1 MKTCPNCGET
11 KPLTEFHVDKR
22 KPDGRV
28 TRCKTCVAARDKARN
43 TAKTPDEVAA
53 RNEARRARYREDQ
66 TFAEK
71 CRQYAREV
79 AKLRAE
85 HKRRKSAEW
94 RKANPVRHR
103 ENARAWQKANPAKA
117 RAIGA
122 HKRAAKTNAVPP
134 WADHGKIA
142 AIYEEAATMR
152 ALGVDVHVDHIV
164 PLQGKT
170 VCGLHVHHN
179 LRLLLAEDNAAKGNH
194 HWPDMP

>member
-22 KPDGRV
+22 KPDGSV

-43 TAKTPDEVAA
+43 TAKTPD
-53 RNEARRARYREDQ
+53 
-66 TFAEK
+66 
-71 CRQYAREV
+71 
-79 AKLRAE
+79 
-85 HKRRKSAEW
+85 
-94 RKANPVRHR
+94 
-103 ENARAWQKANPAKA
+103 
-117 RAIGA
+117 
-122 HKRAAKTNAVPP
+122 
-134 WADHGKIA
+134 
-142 AIYEEAATMR
+142 EEAATMR